1 MQPIGSDLDE
11 RWTQL
16 LDGGLDDTGRQ
27 ELLAIAAA
35 ELNRVVA
42 ERDGECRGLLDAIGT
57 VVNQPISDQL
67 WEDANRA
74 FEFALGV
81 NPARMINWLVQDAA
95 IPPRL
100 AAIRPLLE
108 PTAAAFLT
116 DLLVAYGDRLER
128 ASYLSVTRS
137 EHDWRL
143 INREITEDRSTGRVT
158 VRLKI
163 SKYNGEMVVIEGRPD
178 SILTL
183 ADAVLTAVNAVADR
197 TAFTQDLGAFME
209 TLEQTI
215 TMFSAEPLTDEEED
229 TPEEEST
236 TAVVGRAVVPP
247 GPPAPTP
254 YR

>member
-11 RWTQL
+11 RWSQL

-42 ERDGECRGLLDAIGT
+42 ERDGECRALLDSIGT
-57 VVNQPISDQL
+57 VLHQPISDQL

-74 FEFALGV
+74 FELALGT
-81 NPARMINWLVQDAA
+81 NPARMINWLVLDAA
-95 IPPRL
+95 CTPRL
-100 AAIRPLLE
+100 ASIRPLLE

-116 DLLVAYGDRLER
+116 DLLVSYGDRLER
-128 ASYLSVTRS
+128 ASYLFVTRC

-158 VRLKI
+158 VRLRI
-163 SKYNGEMVVIEGRPD
+163 SKYNGELVLIEGRPD

-197 TAFTQDLGAFME
+197 TAFTQDLGGFME

-215 TMFSAEPLTDEEED
+215 TMFSTEPLAEEED
-229 TPEEEST
+229 GGAEDPAA
-236 TAVVGRAVVPP
+236 AVVGRATVPA

-254 YR
+254 YH